1 MHLSRAE
8 NPRPVTSV
16 PSRWR
21 EALPVLA
28 AAFLFNLGQGVL
40 RPSFPLYL
48 RDAFGA
54 SYRMVTLIPVVFGA
68 GKWVASLPTGYVLS
82 HVGRV
87 PLMVSGL
94 TLIAVCDLAS
104 LVMARY
110 PEFLGVRGVAGAGWA
125 MFATV
130 ATTAMV
136 QRGARGR
143 AISLL
148 LMSESVGLLIG
159 SAAGGW
165 LYQRA
170 GHASPFVV
178 EAGCMVVAALV
189 VGAFGLPVAPRTPE
203 QRMSSA
209 APALRD
215 VIHAPG
221 VMLAS
226 GVNAVVMGVQ
236 TGVLVFLFPLY
247 LAERGHFTPGA
258 VGALIALSVLGRV
271 LALWLGGGVS
281 DRHDRLAVLALG
293 LVAFGSILAT
303 LPLLH
308 DPWLLAVWSLL
319 IGACGGFVAG
329 LPTAI
334 VGDRVAPSRHGIAIG
349 WLRTVTDTGM
359 LVGPLVMGPVAD
371 AFGLAAP
378 FVAAAAV
385 FGALAWMCQRQRATA
400 R

>member
-1 MHLSRAE
+1 MHLSRAD
-8 NPRPVTSV
+8 PRPVSNV
-16 PSRWR
+16 PARWR
-21 EALPVLA
+21 EAVPVLA

-48 RDAFGA
+48 RDVFGA

-68 GKWVASLPTGYVLS
+68 GKWMASLPTGYVLG
-82 HVGRV
+82 HAGRV

-94 TLIAVCDLAS
+94 TLIAVCDVAS
-104 LVMARY
+104 LVVARY

-136 QRGARGR
+136 QRGERGR
-143 AISLL
+143 AMSLL
-148 LMSESVGLLIG
+148 LMSESVGLMIG

-165 LYQRA
+165 LYQSA
-170 GHASPFVV
+170 GHGSPFIV
-178 EAGCMVVAALV
+178 EAGCMVIAAIV
-189 VGAFGLPVAPRTPE
+189 VGALGLPVVAHPTPDLRTPA
-203 QRMSSA
+203 A
-209 APALRD
+209 APAFRD
-215 VIHAPG
+215 VIRAPG

-226 GVNAVVMGVQ
+226 GVNAVVMAVQ

-247 LAERGHFTPGA
+247 LAERGQFTPGA
-258 VGALIALSVLGRV
+258 VGTLVALSVLGRV

-293 LVAFGSILAT
+293 LVAFGSILAM

-334 VGDRVAPSRHGIAIG
+334 VGDRVAPSLHGVAIG

-359 LVGPLVMGPVAD
+359 LLGPLVMGPVAD
-371 AFGLAAP
+371 AFGLGAP
-378 FVAAAAV
+378 FVAAAAA
-385 FGALAWMCQRQRATA
+385 FWSLAWMCRRQRATA